1 MNELLQLA
9 APVAPSD
16 VWRALTS
23 PQMTARY
30 LYGMAATSSW
40 RQGAPLRL
48 AGPGGAVLVGEVLA
62 AAEPHRLSYS
72 LQAGEGQPATY
83 VTWEIWAA
91 AGGSLVRLSVD
102 EPDDVV
108 PQGPDPEAA
117 VAWGEVLAGLAA
129 VLAPASVQRSGPAS
143 R

>member
-1 MNELLQLA
+1 MNELLELA
-9 APVAPSD
+9 APIAPSD

-23 PQMTARY
+23 PQMTARF

-40 RQGAPLRL
+40 RPGASLRL
-48 AGPGGAVLVGEVLA
+48 AGPDGALLVGEVLA

-72 LQAGEGQPATY
+72 LQAGDGQPATY

-102 EPDDVV
+102 EADDVTS
-108 PQGPDPEAA
+108 QGPDPEATA
-117 VAWGEVLAGLAA
+117 AWAEVLDRLAA
-129 VLAPASVQRSGPAS
+129 VLAPASAQRSGPAS